1 MGRVLKAS
9 ILAMLVAA
17 CPFCLA
23 QDPSLTVK
31 EIRITGNKTISEE
44 LIRSLIETEV
54 GEEISIDKLSKD
66 IKEIYNSTGAF
77 YDIQVD
83 VRPTGEG
90 LIVEYKLFE
99 SPKIKEIR
107 IEGNSAIKE
116 KEIRDRINISPGE
129 FYHEKTVW
137 DNERRIEELYKE
149 KGYYNAK
156 VKAVREENGDGTIDL
171 VFRIDEGRKVKVGK
185 VEFVGNDS
193 LSDRAIRKVMKT
205 RKGKFLRE
213 SVLEEDVKRIEELY
227 RDKGFAFAKVEKV
240 EKLFSEDGGSVT
252 VRIKIREGKQF
263 RIRRYDIEV
272 NPRGERIFSED
283 ELRSRLS
290 LDVGDIFNREKL
302 QEDIA
307 SLQQAYADKGYITTE
322 IIPDVRFNEEKGYV
336 DIKLTVNEGGLV
348 LINKVEITGLE
359 RTKEEVI
366 RRELERLDIKPGKPF
381 NVQNIRKARQR
392 IFSLGPFIRGVDF
405 IPGPAQG
412 DKRDLIVQIIES
424 PQAGSFG
431 IGGGYSSQDGLFGFA
446 EISHNNLFGRAYRVH
461 FKGEIGLRR
470 RKIAQFIFSTP
481 WILNSPTSLTLSLY
495 NTQRERYL
503 FYFGSRTR
511 TYTDKRYGGSITLGR
526 SITRN
531 VDLSVR
537 FKDEMISAEIPE
549 EFSEIYRGYERRE
562 TRSLTFYLTRDTRD
576 FLTSM
581 FDPSG
586 GSMNEFSVEFSG
598 LLGGGERMNRFQRF
612 TYEGAWFYN
621 PFWKFVLAAHLKIGY
636 LRAGPL
642 ETQEDKM
649 RQLGLIYERYFLGG
663 ADTVRGYDDFSI
675 VPKGDEVISS
685 MWGGNKMFY
694 LNLEWRFP
702 IVETVRGVLFFDMGQ
717 TWNERTGTLRD
728 LIRDFRPRKS
738 VGVGLRFEMF
748 GMLARLEY
756 GYALDRDLGAG
767 RLAPRGKFHFTIGP
781 AF

>member
-1 MGRVLKAS
+1 MGRAFKA
-9 ILAMLVAA
+9 LALITLMTATSL
-17 CPFCLA
+17 CPA
-23 QDPSLTVK
+23 QDHSLTVK
-31 EIRITGNKTISEE
+31 EIRITGNKAISEE

-54 GEEISIDKLSKD
+54 GQEISIDKLSKD
-66 IKEIYNSTGAF
+66 IKEIYSSTGAF

-83 VRPTGEG
+83 VKPSEEG
-90 LIVEYKLFE
+90 LIVEYRLFE
-99 SPKIKEIR
+99 SPKIREIK
-107 IEGNSAIKE
+107 IEGNSALKE
-116 KEIRDRINISPGE
+116 KEIRGKINISPGE

-137 DNERRIEELYKE
+137 DNERRIEELYRE

-156 VKAVREENGDGTIDL
+156 VETVKEENGDGTIDL
-171 VFRIDEGRKVKVGK
+171 IFKINEGRKVKVGK

-193 LSDRAIRKVMKT
+193 LSDRAIMKVMKT
-205 RKGKFLRE
+205 RRGGFLRE
-213 SVLEEDVKRIEELY
+213 EALEEDVKCIEELY
-227 RDKGFAFAKVEKV
+227 RGKGFAFAKVEGV
-240 EKLFSEDGGSVT
+240 EKIFSEDGEVT
-252 VRIKIREGKQF
+252 VRIRIREGKRF

-272 NPRGERIFSED
+272 NPRGEGIFGEE
-283 ELRSRLS
+283 ELRSCLS

-307 SLQQAYADKGYITTE
+307 SIQQAYADKGYITTE
-322 IIPDVRFNEEKGYV
+322 VIPDVRFNEERGYV
-336 DIKLTVNEGGLV
+336 DIKLRVKEGGLV

-381 NVQNIRKARQR
+381 NVKNIRKARQR
-392 IFSLGPFIRGVDF
+392 IFALGPFIRGVDF

-412 DKRDLIVQIIES
+412 DRRDLIVQIIES

-503 FYFGSRTR
+503 FYFGSGTR
-511 TYTDKRYGGSITLGR
+511 RYTDKRYGGSITLGR

-549 EFSEIYRGYERRE
+549 EFSEIYQGYERRE

-576 FLTSM
+576 FLTSL

-586 GSMNEFSVEFSG
+586 GSMNEFSVEFAG

-612 TYEGAWFYN
+612 TYEGSWFYN
-621 PFWKFVLAAHLKIGY
+621 PFWKLVLAAHLKVGY

-642 ETQEDKM
+642 ETREDKM

-694 LNLEWRFP
+694 LNLEWRLP
-702 IVETVRGVLFFDMGQ
+702 IVETVRGVIFFDMGQ

-728 LIRDFRPRKS
+728 LIRDFSPKKS

-756 GYALDRDLGAG
+756 GYALDRELAG
-767 RLAPRGKFHFTIGP
+767 RPAPKGKFHFTIGP